1 MPTVRSFAVEPSV
14 PVLVAALRERG
25 LLADVQV
32 VPVCGE
38 PDVRLVTCH
47 EQGQVTVELLAS
59 LAVGPSADPWDPWD
73 AVQVRGADRRVWQG
87 PRHDA
92 PVPDVV
98 AFVEALLAG
107 AEQVPYL
114 RLG

>member
-1 MPTVRSFAVEPSV
+1 MPTVRSFLVDPAVPL
-14 PVLVAALRERG
+14 LVDALRARG

-38 PDVRLVTCH
+38 PDVRLVVYREH
-47 EQGQVTVELLAS
+47 GDVTVELLAA
-59 LAVGPSADPWDPWD
+59 LAVGPAVERWD
-73 AVQVRGADRRVWQG
+73 AVQVRGNDRRVWQG
-87 PRHDA
+87 PGHDA
-92 PVPDVV
+92 PPRAVV

-107 AEQVPYL
+107 ADLLPYP

>member
-1 MPTVRSFAVEPSV
+1 MPTVRSFVVDPAV
-14 PVLVAALRERG
+14 PVLVDALRARG

-38 PDVRLVTCH
+38 PDVRLVVCREH
-47 EQGQVTVELLAS
+47 GDVTVELLAA
-59 LAVGPSADPWDPWD
+59 LAVGPPVERWD
-73 AVQVRGADRRVWQG
+73 AVQVSGDDRRVWQG
-87 PRHDA
+87 PRYDA
-92 PVPDVV
+92 PARAVV

>member
-1 MPTVRSFAVEPSV
+1 VPTVRSFVVEPVV

-38 PDVRLVTCH
+38 PDVRLVACR
-47 EQGQVTVELLAS
+47 EPGEVTVELLA
-59 LAVGPSADPWDPWD
+59 AVAVDPAPSPWD
-73 AVQVRGADRRVWQG
+73 AVQVRGEDRRVWQG

-98 AFVEALLAG
+98 SFVEALLTG

>member
-1 MPTVRSFAVEPSV
+1 VPTVRSFVVEPSV

-38 PDVRLVTCH
+38 SDVRLVTCH
-47 EQGQVTVELLAS
+47 EQGEVTVELLAS
-59 LAVGPSADPWDPWD
+59 LAVGPSADPRD
-73 AVQVRGADRRVWQG
+73 AVQVRGEDRRVWQA

-92 PVPDVV
+92 PAPDVV
-98 AFVEALLAG
+98 AFVQALLTG